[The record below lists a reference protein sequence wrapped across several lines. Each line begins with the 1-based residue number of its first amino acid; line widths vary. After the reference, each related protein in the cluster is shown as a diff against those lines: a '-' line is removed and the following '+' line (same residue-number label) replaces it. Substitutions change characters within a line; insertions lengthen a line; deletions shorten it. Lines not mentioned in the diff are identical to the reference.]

1 MSARYPFS
9 LLSSLPQQQRPPLLP
24 LKSLHSLLS
33 GDGIGVKIRTF
44 PSLRRLPHLFVCSPF
59 LAVRFPS
66 YPSSR
71 VVCNFSASQLRSA
84 VNLQAVDNLPP
95 KLKEIVKLFEVV
107 PDPRAKYEQL
117 LHYGKRLKPLAKAYQ
132 TTENKVV
139 GCVSQVWVRAFLG
152 LDNNVYYEAE
162 SDSLLTK
169 GLAALLVEGL
179 SGSSPSEILTVSPD
193 FIQILGLKQSL
204 TPSRSNGFF
213 NMLKLMQKK
222 ALQVYMEAQ
231 GSAFSQDS
239 SPTYEDDDV
248 VASASPQE
256 AQELTSA
263 TEQGTSTKPSG
274 SLSRKQIIMQK
285 LESSLDPILLEVED
299 VSYQHAGH
307 AGVEK
312 GSTETHFNVK
322 IVSSQF
328 EGRTLIRRHRMVYD
342 LLQEQLQNGL
352 HALSIVAKTPE
363 EMDRA

>member
-1 MSARYPFS
+1 
-9 LLSSLPQQQRPPLLP
+9 
-24 LKSLHSLLS
+24 
-33 GDGIGVKIRTF
+33 
-44 PSLRRLPHLFVCSPF
+44 
-59 LAVRFPS
+59 
-66 YPSSR
+66 
-71 VVCNFSASQLRSA
+71 
-84 VNLQAVDNLPP
+84 
-95 KLKEIVKLFEVV
+95 
-107 PDPRAKYEQL
+107 
-117 LHYGKRLKPLAKAYQ
+117 
-132 TTENKVV
+132 
-139 GCVSQVWVRAFLG
+139 
-152 LDNNVYYEAE
+152 
-162 SDSLLTK
+162 
-169 GLAALLVEGL
+169 
-179 SGSSPSEILTVSPD
+179 
-193 FIQILGLKQSL
+193 
-204 TPSRSNGFF
+204 
-213 NMLKLMQKK
+213 
-222 ALQVYMEAQ
+222 MEAQ